1 MNIEI
6 RQATQSDLDTLL
18 SFEKGI
24 VEAERPFGDML
35 KEGEIHYY
43 DLAEL
48 IRSDSA
54 EVLVASV
61 DGQVAGSGYGKIV
74 QAKDYLKFAEYVHLG
89 FMYVTPAFRG
99 KGINKKIL
107 ESLIDWAKLRGIT
120 EARLEVYEENT
131 VAKTAYLKAGFKP
144 NLLEMRMGI

>member
-1 MNIEI
+1 MKIEI
-6 RQATQSDLDTLL
+6 RQARASDIETLL

-24 VEAERPFGDML
+24 VETERPFGDML

-48 IRSDSA
+48 IRLDSA
-54 EVLVASV
+54 EVVVASV
-61 DGQVAGSGYGKIV
+61 DGEIAGSGYAKIV
-74 QAKDYLKFAEYVHLG
+74 QAKAYLKFTAYAHLG
-89 FMYVTPAFRG
+89 FMYVKPAFRAQ
-99 KGINKKIL
+99 GINKKIL
-107 ESLIDWAKLRGIT
+107 ESLIDWAKRHGIT
-120 EARLEVYEENT
+120 EVRLEVYDENT

>member
-6 RQATQSDLDTLL
+6 RQARESDLDTLL
-18 SFEKGI
+18 IFEKGI
-24 VEAERPFGDML
+24 VETERPFGDML

-54 EVLVASV
+54 EVLVALV
-61 DGQVAGSGYGKIV
+61 DSEVAGSGYGKIV
-74 QAKDYLKFAEYVHLG
+74 TAKDYLKFTDYLHLG
-89 FMYVTPAFRG
+89 FMYVKPAFRG
-99 KGINKKIL
+99 RGINKKIL
-107 ESLIDWAKLRGIT
+107 DSLIAWAKNRGIT
-120 EARLEVYEENT
+120 EVRLEVYEKNT
-131 VAKTAYLKAGFKP
+131 VAKTAYLKAGFIP